1 MWVIYLKK
9 DRKIVGLSADCEID
23 LPKESAIGEV
33 VKGLIN
39 QEPLSKYDALQ
50 VRDREQGR
58 ALLHAPRESVV
69 LHEVAKGD
77 WQVAI
82 EEPKQSF
89 LLLNCDAPDVHPAD
103 GIPEIKA
110 DGEAFTTITV
120 QKTDELGVLLQG
132 KGDTD
137 QFYLRTDYGS
147 LLSADGKAP
156 INSLK
161 LKKGQAAFRLVSE
174 KARRVATVQV
184 FNADTNVLDGTIR
197 IEFI

>member
-23 LPKESAIGEV
+23 LPKESAIEEV

-39 QEPLSKYDALQ
+39 PEPLSKYEALQ
-50 VRDREQGR
+50 VRDREQAR
-58 ALLHAPRESVV
+58 ALLHAPREFVV
-69 LHEVAKGD
+69 LREVAKGN
-77 WQVAI
+77 WQAAI
-82 EEPKQSF
+82 EEPKRSF
-89 LLLNCDAPDVHPAD
+89 LLLNCDAPDVHPVD

-110 DGEAFTTITV
+110 DGQAFTTITV
-120 QKTDELGVLLQG
+120 QKSDEQGVLLQG

-137 QFYLRTDYGS
+137 QLYLRTDYGT
-147 LLSADGKAP
+147 LFSADGKTE
-156 INSLK
+156 INSIK

-174 KARRVATVQV
+174 KARRIATVQV
-184 FNADTNVLDGTIR
+184 FNADTYVLDRTIR